1 MAVVFWNHKAC
12 PSGMPPPASP
22 HFLVLSK
29 QTPTEDQVFEC
40 LRLKGAGHLL
50 QTITIPFI
58 PLSKFVPVLQYLL
71 FEHFAR
77 HTFIFS
83 FFLWGWCMHRCMHVL
98 GCNYPT
104 RVHVEAGGW
113 FGMSS
118 LMVLPLVFWLMI
130 SLWAWGLP
138 FTLDCLASQGAPG
151 IFLSLPATY

>member
-1 MAVVFWNHKAC
+1 
-12 PSGMPPPASP
+12 MPPPASP

-77 HTFIFS
+77 HTFIF
-83 FFLWGWCMHRCMHVL
+83 FFLFVRVVYAQMHACVGVQLPH
-98 GCNYPT
+98 T
-104 RVHVEAGGW
+104 RACGGRRLVW
-113 FGMSS
+113 NVFLDGSPSS
-118 LMVLPLVFWLMI
+118 FL
-130 SLWAWGLP
+130 
-138 FTLDCLASQGAPG
+138 THD
-151 IFLSLPATY
+151 LSLSLRIAFYTRLPSQSGIPWDLLESTCHLLAQC